1 MDLSLSSRFKNAWNA
16 FRNRAPTMMSQ
27 NIGSG
32 YSYRPDRF
40 RLTRGNE
47 RSIVTSVYNRIAL
60 DVAAINIQHVQLDDE
75 GRFLNVIKSGLNEC
89 LSLEA
94 NLDQTG
100 RAFIQDVVMS
110 MMDEGCVA

>member
-47 RSIVTSVYNRIAL
+47 RSIVTS
-60 DVAAINIQHVQLDDE
+60 
-75 GRFLNVIKSGLNEC
+75 NVCRWKPILIRLVGH
-89 LSLEA
+89 LSKML
-94 NLDQTG
+94 L
-100 RAFIQDVVMS
+100 
-110 MMDEGCVA
+110 CP

>member
-1 MDLSLSSRFKNAWNA
+1 MDLSLSFRFKNAWNA

-47 RSIVTSVYNRIAL
+47 RSIVTSV
-60 DVAAINIQHVQLDDE
+60 
-75 GRFLNVIKSGLNEC
+75 
-89 LSLEA
+89 
-94 NLDQTG
+94 
-100 RAFIQDVVMS
+100 
-110 MMDEGCVA
+110 

>member
-60 DVAAINIQHVQLDDE
+60 DVILSNPGMERKNRTAHTKALSIYITTSLRKSVLAN
-75 GRFLNVIKSGLNEC
+75 FLVVFVCVMTGL
-89 LSLEA
+89 
-94 NLDQTG
+94 G
-100 RAFIQDVVMS
+100 VRAP
-110 MMDEGCVA
+110 GLR